1 MEQEPL
7 YLTDENGNVRP
18 YTREEL
24 IARAEEGRR
33 QIAMGNCADIDDL
46 LRELDED
53 FENDLR
59 KEYCN
64 NRIENH
70 ELVAV

>member
-33 QIAMGNCADIDDL
+33 QIAMGNYHTNEEVFRKLSEEFGFDL
-46 LRELDED
+46 LGSR
-53 FENDLR
+53 
-59 KEYCN
+59 
-64 NRIENH
+64 
-70 ELVAV
+70 